1 MLREYRQNLPDRTR
15 SAEKRGSR
23 QVLFAGAKSIDETC
37 ITGDDMPAR
46 PRNVLLILLLPSLW
60 FISVGQSFAQVR
72 TSDREDLK
80 RQADDAY
87 RAGDFQKTIN
97 LTDQVLRVAPTD
109 DVALYLR
116 GSAKVELGTQQAD
129 AKLIRD
135 GIADARSAIEHTR
148 RAEIDYYLPYL
159 YGMSHLAAIEGRESH
174 LTTAI
179 DVAGQLIDMPRWTDA
194 ERANIYYQR
203 ALMRE
208 QKQNEVAADEDF
220 QNAIRLDPSHVAA
233 HLERANLLARTAGP
247 DEAEAA
253 FDRAV
258 QAFPDNA
265 VVVNNRGMFYQS
277 QGRLDDALADF
288 DRAVKIDGK
297 FAAGYTNRGYALL
310 EADRPTEAIESFDA
324 ALQISEKQPMV
335 WGLRGTARLSL
346 GELQQAVD
354 DYQQAIDLQPDN
366 PASHADLG
374 FALFFEKEHQK
385 SISEFQE
392 AQRLDTEA
400 KFLNGWLTAA
410 WLALNQRTTAES
422 KFADILN
429 KPSSE
434 RNWFDM
440 IVLFE
445 LGRVSDNELLAA
457 VATGD
462 KKLQTAQ
469 QCEAYYFIGLA
480 KQRAG
485 DEQDAALYFRQALQ
499 TGASHLSGYRGAQFE
514 LNEFRHGP
522 SA

>member
-1 MLREYRQNLPDRTR
+1 
-15 SAEKRGSR
+15 
-23 QVLFAGAKSIDETC
+23 
-37 ITGDDMPAR
+37 MPAR
-46 PRNVLLILLLPSLW
+46 LRNVLLILLLPSLLT
-60 FISVGQSFAQVR
+60 IAAGQSFAQIR
-72 TSDREDLK
+72 TTDLENLK
-80 RQADDAY
+80 KQADDAY
-87 RAGDFQKTIN
+87 RAHDFQRTID

-116 GSAKVELGTQQAD
+116 GSAKVELGSQKAD
-129 AKLIRD
+129 AKLVRD

-159 YGMSHLAAIEGRESH
+159 YGMSHLADIERNQSH

-194 ERANIYYQR
+194 ERANIHYQR
-203 ALMRE
+203 ALMHE
-208 QKQNEVAADEDF
+208 QEQNDVAADEDF
-220 QNAIRLDPSHVAA
+220 QKAIRLDPKQVAA
-233 HLERANLLARTAGP
+233 QLERANLLARTAGP

-253 FDRAV
+253 FNRAV
-258 QAFPDNA
+258 KTFPDDP

-277 QGRLDDALADF
+277 QGRLDEALADF
-288 DRAVKIDGK
+288 DRAVQLNGK
-297 FAAGYTNRGYALL
+297 FAPGYTNRGYALL

-335 WGLRGTARLSL
+335 WGLRGTAKLSL
-346 GELQQAVD
+346 GRLSEAID

-374 FALFFEKEHQK
+374 FALFFEKEYEK
-385 SISEFQE
+385 AISQFQQ

-400 KFLNGWLTAA
+400 KFLNGWLAAA
-410 WLALNQRTTAES
+410 WLALNQRATAES
-422 KFADILN
+422 NFADVLN

-445 LGRVSDNELLAA
+445 LGQVSDNELLAA

-469 QCEAYYFIGLA
+469 QCEAYYFIGLS
-480 KQRAG
+480 KKRAG
-485 DEQDAALYFRQALQ
+485 DDQEAAPFFRQCLQ

-514 LNEFRHGP
+514 LNAFHTGP
-522 SA
+522 ST